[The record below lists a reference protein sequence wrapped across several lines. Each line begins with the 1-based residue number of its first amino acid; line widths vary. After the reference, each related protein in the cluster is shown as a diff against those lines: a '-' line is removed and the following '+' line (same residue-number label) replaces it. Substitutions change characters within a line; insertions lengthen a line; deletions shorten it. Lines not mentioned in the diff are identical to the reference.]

1 MFHSWNKNLLVFYTL
16 QYKEIIFIHIHCTIS
31 DYIIV
36 EILCRIHIPR
46 GLKVGWSH
54 TLAREVRKS
63 HIALPSVGQKHLYT
77 GNALLQQAFSSL
89 PLRHAAGYAMWNRWV
104 EVNIEWYSTL
114 KLTIPQRYNSGER
127 DSWKELLYV
136 CNAKKTCREQIQ
148 RFEWTHFILHC
159 CALRPFCIVS
169 RTILVRFRFNKNK
182 HHPSSLG
189 LAHFS
194 LKSEY
199 RYR

>member
-136 CNAKKTCREQIQ
+136 CNAKKKKKNMQGTNTAVWVNSFYFTLLCSQA
-148 RFEWTHFILHC
+148 FLHC
-159 CALRPFCIVS
+159 FQDHTSKVQI
-169 RTILVRFRFNKNK
+169 
-182 HHPSSLG
+182 
-189 LAHFS
+189 
-194 LKSEY
+194 
-199 RYR
+199 